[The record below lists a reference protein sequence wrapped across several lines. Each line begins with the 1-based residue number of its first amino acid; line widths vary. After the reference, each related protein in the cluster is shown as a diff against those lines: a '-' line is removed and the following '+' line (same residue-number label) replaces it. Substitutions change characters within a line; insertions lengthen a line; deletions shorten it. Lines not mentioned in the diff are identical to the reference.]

1 MLVKAQDPGK
11 QVISLHL
18 SFLRGKSETGTSAL
32 TIELFRP
39 HYLELV
45 P

>member
-1 MLVKAQDPGK
+1 MLVKAQGPGK
-11 QVISLHL
+11 QVISLHI
-18 SFLRGKSETGTSAL
+18 RGKSETGTSAHM
-32 TIELFRP
+32 IELFRP